1 MTTCV
6 LYDCYFESATRSLQ
20 RSRKN
25 CILCPLRKLL
35 RERFKDTRT
44 SGTESENHVQKSYI
58 YAKICQQQYGNLTSR
73 IRSLT
78 ILCMFVQ
85 LIANKELVMSKRNL
99 NKTQTDSIYLKRWLP
114 LFPNSKFL
122 EGKGEGAVQFIHEPN
137 YTSLKQYLNTPTSHL
152 PIF

>member
-1 MTTCV
+1 MCPLRLLLRERNKVTIEVTQE
-6 LYDCYFESATRSLQ
+6 LYSVSF
-20 RSRKN
+20 
-25 CILCPLRKLL
+25 PLRKLL
-35 RERFKDTRT
+35 RERFKVTRT

-114 LFPNSKFL
+114 SKFL

-137 YTSLKQYLNTPTSHL
+137 YTSLK
-152 PIF
+152 